1 MNKRII
7 KILSIILLVS
17 LILRFSYVL
26 VHINHDCSH
35 DDNCPICIIIK
46 GLVKD
51 IGYNPKIIEL
61 VIIGFIFITSYLI
74 NNNKFY
80 DNRYNTLIGLKVK
93 LNN

>member
-26 VHINHDCSH
+26 IHINHDCSH

-46 GLVKD
+46 GIVKD

-61 VIIGFIFITSYLI
+61 VIINIIFIVNYIIIRS
-74 NNNKFY
+74 FY

>member
-7 KILSIILLVS
+7 SILSIILLVS
-17 LILRFSYVL
+17 LILHFSYVL
-26 VHINHDCSH
+26 VHINHECSH
-35 DDNCPICIIIK
+35 DDKCPICIIIK

-61 VIIGFIFITSYLI
+61 IIISIIFISNYIVT
-74 NNNKFY
+74 NKYY
-80 DNRYNTLIGLKVK
+80 DNRYNTLIGLKVE